1 MRFTLVLVAVLAA
14 SAVLA
19 DSGFDAWSKKH
30 NKVYGSWAE
39 RQYREVSLLTI
50 SVLYREC
57 RFVMFSFFLGTFPKS
72 GMMNNNLFKMM
83 SVILFQISCP
93 FPQLDHLSNYFPRE
107 YGTET

>member
-1 MRFTLVLVAVLAA
+1 MRFTLALVAVLAA

-30 NKVYGSWAE
+30 NKVYGSWSE
-39 RQYREVSLLTI
+39 RQYREVSKIFT
-50 SVLYREC
+50 YCEC